1 VPVRTLN
8 AGPNP
13 RYFGPGRGV
22 TYLNFLSDQFTG
34 FHAVVVPGT
43 GAAPSYPAPSS
54 TAVANT
60 VADSSRLGA
69 SSSINCTRVP
79 PIDIPTMDVPASV
92 AWTDSGLSL
101 KAAQPFA
108 VHAAGQVSFSLNG
121 PLVGPNGASDLHPG
135 VCVLPGATRH
145 AGLIGRIGATAAG
158 PAFFVGEDF
167 TGVADRAG
175 ELFLGIN
182 DTGVDN
188 NSGSFHVSVQA

>member
-1 VPVRTLN
+1 MTLRKS
-8 AGPNP
+8 AG
-13 RYFGPGRGV
+13 G
-22 TYLNFLSDQFTG
+22 S
-34 FHAVVVPGT
+34 A
-43 GAAPSYPAPSS
+43 
-54 TAVANT
+54 TA
-60 VADSSRLGA
+60 
-69 SSSINCTRVP
+69 TRAL
-79 PIDIPTMDVPASV
+79 DVPASV

-101 KAAQPFA
+101 KAAQPSFA
-108 VHAAGQVSFSLNG
+108 VHAAGQVRFSLNG